1 MTVPLTNAW
10 SPFIYNFQFN
20 LQFVFAGTMSTK
32 TWNWRVGIFFKIG
45 VFLVITGCSNWF
57 NMQGWPFVVF
67 LPVVNVRLLVV
78 CSRLFVACGR
88 LWWFVVVCG
97 GLGSFSVLLI
107 TFDVLFY
114 SIADILQNQKKEL
127 SNKTIVCHWFLSA
140 LASLFMWR

>member
-1 MTVPLTNAW
+1 
-10 SPFIYNFQFN
+10 
-20 LQFVFAGTMSTK
+20 
-32 TWNWRVGIFFKIG
+32 
-45 VFLVITGCSNWF
+45 
-57 NMQGWPFVVF
+57 MQGWPFVVF

-97 GLGSFSVLLI
+97 GLRSFSVLLI

-127 SNKTIVCHWFLSA
+127 SNKTIVCH
-140 LASLFMWR
+140 